1 MPLLALGYLK
11 ITTVNEHSEV
21 IQNHQD
27 KSLLLNRLV
36 GPFLEQPFVHYV
48 SSLLSIVPKS
58 DLGKIQIIHELSYPQ
73 NAPLN
78 SMMPKGTLQAPYMFL
93 LMILLDW
100 FFRLVE
106 VI

>member
-1 MPLLALGYLK
+1 M
-11 ITTVNEHSEV
+11 

-36 GPFLEQPFVHYV
+36 GPFLEQPIVHYV